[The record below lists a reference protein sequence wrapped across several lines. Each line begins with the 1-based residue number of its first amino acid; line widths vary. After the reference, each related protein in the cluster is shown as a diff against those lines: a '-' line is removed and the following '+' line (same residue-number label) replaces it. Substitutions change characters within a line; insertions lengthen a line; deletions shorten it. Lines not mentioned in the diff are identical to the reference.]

1 MQSRALASGSSVG
14 QKSLAGV
21 SGLVL
26 LGWVCLH
33 VLGGLSALRGPQ
45 VMDGYAELLHHRAGG
60 VPLWGERIALILA
73 LALHVF
79 SIARLAGRAQRARP
93 IGYRGRGSLR
103 SAWAARWLAASGL
116 FLAAF
121 LVQHVLALNLGVG
134 VSGFVPG
141 HVYAN
146 LLQVCRRPLLAFTYV
161 AAALVLGA
169 HVVHGLRAAF
179 LSLGAQPD
187 ARTAR
192 FALTLGLA
200 LALGFAA
207 VPLAIACGALS

>member
-1 MQSRALASGSSVG
+1 MQSRALAFGSSVG
-14 QKSLAGV
+14 QKSVAGA

-33 VLGGLSALRGPQ
+33 VLGSLSALRGPQ
-45 VMDGYAELLHHRAGG
+45 VMDGYAELLRHSAGG
-60 VPLWGERIALILA
+60 VPLWGERIAFGLA
-73 LALHVF
+73 LGLHVF

-93 IGYRGRGSLR
+93 FGYRGQGSFR
-103 SAWAARWLAASGL
+103 SAWATRWLALGGL
-116 FLAAF
+116 FLAVF

-134 VSGFVPG
+134 VSDFVPG

-146 LLQVCRRPLLAFTYV
+146 LVHVCRRPLLAFSYV

-169 HVVHGLRAAF
+169 HVAHGLRAAF

-187 ARTAR
+187 ARIAR
-192 FALTLGLA
+192 CALTLGVA

-207 VPLAIACGALS
+207 VPVAIACGALS